1 MKRSVII
8 AVGVALMGVAFY
20 VGSQMQAQAPRP
32 LQTRV
37 ALINMVQVLK
47 NYKKAQ
53 NFESQIRDRAK
64 TMEQQLK
71 PYQDQLIKLRD
82 EKSNPA
88 TTNQR
93 KEQIDSQAKKL
104 TFEGQQKEEEL
115 KKELIKINNE
125 YVQQVYR
132 EVEQAVTAYARSQN
146 YEMVL
151 FYNDV
156 VTAEDFYHP
165 ETLKRKLQLPAA
177 LMPMMVSPGMDIS
190 DAIVKTLNGPLA
202 GGAGATPAPVQNR

>member
-1 MKRSVII
+1 VKRTVFI
-8 AVGVALMGVAFY
+8 AAGVALMGVAFY
-20 VGSQMQAQAPRP
+20 VGSQMHAQAPRP

-37 ALINMVQVLK
+37 ALVNMVQVLK

-53 NFESQIRDRAK
+53 NFEAQIRDRAK
-64 TMEQQLK
+64 GIEAQLK

-82 EKSNPA
+82 EKNNPA
-88 TTNQR
+88 TSAQR
-93 KEQIDSQAKKL
+93 KEQIDTMAKKIS
-104 TFEGQQKEEEL
+104 FEGEQKQEEL
-115 KKELIKINNE
+115 KKDLIKINND

-190 DAIVKTLNGPLA
+190 DAIVKTLNAPFA
-202 GGAGATPAPVQNR
+202 GGGTPAGVPNR